1 MSELPLEI
9 SEQIDELSEIGN
21 ELYDDGDYEG
31 AIGVWEDAL
40 ELVPDPQN
48 TYAESQWLETSI
60 GDAYFLLGEDGLA
73 LEYFLKAK
81 RNIDANAYENPFLLL
96 RLGQT
101 HLDAG
106 QPDAA
111 TQFLLSAYMLEGKEL
126 FEEEDEKYFQ
136 FLESQVGL
144 G

>member
-60 GDAYFLLGEDGLA
+60 GDAYFLLGDDGLA

-111 TQFLLSAYMLEGKEL
+111 MQFLLSAYMLEGKEL

-136 FLESQVGL
+136 FLESQVDL